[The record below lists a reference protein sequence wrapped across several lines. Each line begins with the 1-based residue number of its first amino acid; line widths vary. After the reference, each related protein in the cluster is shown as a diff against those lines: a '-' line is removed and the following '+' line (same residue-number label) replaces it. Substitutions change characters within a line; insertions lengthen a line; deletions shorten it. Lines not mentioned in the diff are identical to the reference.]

1 MRQYKSRCLL
11 AQSNKCYICAGGRSA
26 IVEPVVIPFWKD
38 TSMRLALLP
47 KTAMGK
53 WSVALSIAFIVL
65 IWAKIEDSMPVPTFA
80 IAVLGLAGSI
90 LAVTAVLK
98 KKDRSVTFLLP
109 ILVGLVLV
117 VWVAAELAFPH

>member
-1 MRQYKSRCLL
+1 
-11 AQSNKCYICAGGRSA
+11 
-26 IVEPVVIPFWKD
+26 
-38 TSMRLALLP
+38 MRLALLP

-65 IWAKIEDSMPVPTFA
+65 IWAKIEDSVPVPTFA